1 MRDSPSPF
9 FAYRYLIAPINN
21 QFSLFHLTYK
31 PKEELIYDIFDEIN
45 TNHKTSWYKGQK
57 KYLLYGYQ
65 KDTNLFIFKFAR
77 VSKENIYLEGEND
90 IEIQDIKEAKFV
102 FVMIDTVHQIILIE
116 RNQTIFRNV
125 ESAKMVIEDFLKNSM
140 KNFEYSVNVYPLV
153 SDKVFWNYVDTA
165 DEIFELS
172 LTLNAP
178 NLGEGDKETRD
189 ILKIIKEA
197 TNNETLDISIKN
209 TDGKLKVVRTFL
221 GSWIDYILEI
231 GGKYRLKIKKDGVTD
246 TKTSETD
253 TSKVHINVK
262 KVEKYT
268 ENEIE
273 NIKEK
278 TKKIHKLEGRNQLE
292 QDEKTQANI

>member
-31 PKEELIYDIFDEIN
+31 PKEELMYDIFDGIN
-45 TNHKTSWYKGQK
+45 TNHKTTWYKGQK
-57 KYLLYGYQ
+57 KYLLYGFQ
-65 KDTNLFIFKFAR
+65 KDSDFFIFKFAR
-77 VSKENIYLEGEND
+77 VSKENIYLEGEDD

-102 FVMIDTVHQIILIE
+102 FVIVDTIHQIILIE

-125 ESAKMVIEDFLKNSM
+125 ESAKKVIEDFLKISM
-140 KNFEYSVNVYPLV
+140 KTFEYSVNIYPLV
-153 SDKVFWNYVDTA
+153 SDKVFWSYVDTA

-189 ILKIIKEA
+189 ILKVIKEA

-209 TDGKLKVVRTFL
+209 TDGKLKVVREFL
-221 GSWIDYILEI
+221 GTWIEYILEI
-231 GGKYRLKIKKDGVTD
+231 GGKYKLKFKKDGIVD

-253 TSKVHINVK
+253 TSKVHIDVK
-262 KVEKYT
+262 KIGKYS
-268 ENEIE
+268 ENEIK

-278 TKKIHKLEGRNQLE
+278 TKKIHKLEGRNQLKE
-292 QDEKTQANI
+292 DEETKANI